1 MAAPCFQLVAQAR
14 ALGVNLT
21 SSFSRFPHLIHQLIL
36 LGGDFETY
44 PEPNHSSPPSLL
56 PPGTSHHP
64 QYLLHNGF
72 TYVDDYF
79 LNRLLL
85 VIDDYTFVIF
95 YLYHYFY
102 FLLVGF
108 LVFKRN
114 FLIFTFLQKLLLVT
128 VCTHGL
134 FYYLVYYKPFLSLF
148 ILLFKLS
155 QSSPV
160 RVYHASSFLFNM
172 SPFDFEHL
180 LVSET
185 IL

>member
-1 MAAPCFQLVAQAR
+1 MTSKLIRNLITRHHLHCCHLVQA
-14 ALGVNLT
+14 T
-21 SSFSRFPHLIHQLIL
+21 IL
-36 LGGDFETY
+36 SIFCTMVLA
-44 PEPNHSSPPSLL
+44 
-56 PPGTSHHP
+56 
-64 QYLLHNGF
+64 
-72 TYVDDYF
+72 YVDDYF

-114 FLIFTFLQKLLLVT
+114 FLIFTFLQKLFLVT